1 MEEYEA
7 VTDYNSLSLD
17 KERIL
22 LYLTLGKRI
31 PQNESEKQM
40 LKEIEEIREKGYIV
54 EIPFNGF

>member
-1 MEEYEA
+1 MEDYEPI
-7 VTDYNSLSLD
+7 TDYNSLSLD

-54 EIPFNGF
+54 EIPFN